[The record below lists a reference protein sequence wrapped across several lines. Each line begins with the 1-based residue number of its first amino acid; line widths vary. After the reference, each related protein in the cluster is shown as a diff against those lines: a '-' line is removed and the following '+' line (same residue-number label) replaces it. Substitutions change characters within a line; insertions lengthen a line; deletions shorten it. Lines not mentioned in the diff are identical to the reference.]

1 LRAAWDLG
9 RLAARII
16 DGFGAGPVNLNGE
29 KMQTWTAVE
38 EDALTQLMQVGRM
51 KRMEAIRLYRRC
63 RNNLTRALMIA
74 TSDAPTVEEVS
85 RRAAFGETVRLR
97 AAERRQAAFT

>member
-1 LRAAWDLG
+1 LRAAWNGSRLG
-9 RLAARII
+9 LLTVLEREQQIST
-16 DGFGAGPVNLNGE
+16 E
-29 KMQTWTAVE
+29 KKMQTWTAVE